1 MAAASYRG
9 FTLKTVGDS
18 TEIWQVKIKTH
29 VLSGNLAA
37 VKKSIDWWCDTASLI
52 DPKEFQS
59 IGNKQP
65 GNASS
70 VNSGPAQEKFG
81 NFVLK
86 NDTGEPNAWY
96 CMFNGK
102 LIKGSKLAIQKHI
115 ESYIIALKKAQ
126 GK

>member
-9 FTLKTVGDS
+9 FTLKTMGDS
-18 TEIWQVKIKTH
+18 KEIWQVKIKTH

-52 DPKEFQS
+52 DPKEFES
-59 IGNKQP
+59 IGNKQ
-65 GNASS
+65 SS
-70 VNSGPAQEKFG
+70 TAVNSGPTQEKFG
-81 NFVLK
+81 NFILK

-102 LIKGSKLAIQKHI
+102 LIKGSKAAIHKHI
-115 ESYIIALKKAQ
+115 ESYITALKKAQ